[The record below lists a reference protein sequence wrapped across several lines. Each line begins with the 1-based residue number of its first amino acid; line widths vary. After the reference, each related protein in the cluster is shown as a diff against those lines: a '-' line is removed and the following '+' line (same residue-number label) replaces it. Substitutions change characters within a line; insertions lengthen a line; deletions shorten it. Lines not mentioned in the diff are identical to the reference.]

1 MLVWIDSW
9 FAARGLVLN
18 VDWVVL
24 NADHTVAA
32 GRGGGL
38 YLIMW
43 DKRVLEKLKDMVGT
57 FSVLVRWQEVAVGF
71 IWVCSRVYGPNENS
85 DKGHMWDELVG
96 IE

>member
-1 MLVWIDSW
+1 MDLSLC
-9 FAARGLVLN
+9 GLGCVKCRSYC
-18 VDWVVL
+18 
-24 NADHTVAA
+24 
-32 GRGGGL
+32 RGGERGEGL

>member
-1 MLVWIDSW
+1 MLFRS
-9 FAARGLVLN
+9 
-18 VDWVVL
+18 
-24 NADHTVAA
+24 
-32 GRGGGL
+32 
-38 YLIMW
+38 
-43 DKRVLEKLKDMVGT
+43 EKLKDMVGT